1 MRYKFSISLG
11 LFLLFVFTTITTNTA
26 WACGKSNSKK
36 EVKCSKECCKK
47 KCKDSKNKK
56 KNCCGDD
63 CCCPASVTSMAELP
77 KQFQFNYYNTN
88 PIFFVKNTFF
98 YKKFIQKFT
107 IQDIWQPPI
116 TALFVW

>member
-1 MRYKFSISLG
+1 MKFKFSISLSV
-11 LFLLFVFTTITTNTA
+11 LLLFVFTTITTNTT

-36 EVKCSKECCKK
+36 EMKCQKECCKK

-63 CCCPASVTSMAELP
+63 CCCPVNVTAMAELP
-77 KQFQFNYYNTN
+77 KYFHLNYSTT
-88 PIFFVKNTFF
+88 PFIFSVKNTFF
-98 YKKFIQKFT
+98 YRKSIPKFT

-116 TALFVW
+116 TPLCV